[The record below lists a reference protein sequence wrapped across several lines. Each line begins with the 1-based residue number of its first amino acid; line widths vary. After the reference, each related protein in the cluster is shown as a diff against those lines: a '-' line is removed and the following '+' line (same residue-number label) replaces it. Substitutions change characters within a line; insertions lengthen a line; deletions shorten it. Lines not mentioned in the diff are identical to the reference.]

1 MSRGYLPALVSCPA
15 FYKTLLSPE
24 TAPGTDPPSTSDHSF
39 LLLVF
44 LTYCISELSLGS
56 TLHAINLHCNNI
68 SKIEAID
75 HIWNLRHLDLSS
87 NQISQIEGL
96 NTLTKLCTL
105 NLSCNLITK
114 VEGLEELINL
124 TRLNLSYN
132 QINDLSG
139 LIPLHGIK
147 HKLRYIDLHS
157 NCIDSIHHLI
167 QCTVGLLFLTNLT
180 LEKDGDDNPVCRLP
194 GYRAVLLQTLPQLRI
209 LDCKNIFGEPVN
221 LTEINSSQ
229 LQCLEGLLDNLVSS
243 ESPINISEDEIID
256 RMAVVTAPID
266 ELARLE
272 QFASTPRD
280 AALTS
285 LMSVCPSSEPE
296 NIHHESD
303 LQNEIKLQKLDDQIL
318 QLLNETSN
326 SIDNVPEKDLRLKRD
341 TDITSESDYG
351 NRKECNRKV
360 PRRSK
365 IPYYPKTIQTIK
377 HHNKNY
383 NSFTSCNHKMKTPYL
398 KELYVSSS
406 LANSHMLQESEKPK
420 TEIIKVEKSTSEDNT
435 YRSLIEQL
443 DQEREKRWRAEQ
455 AEKKL
460 MDYIDELHKHANK
473 KDNMHS
479 LALLTTDRLKE
490 IIFKERNS
498 KGQLEVTVHKL
509 QNEIKKLNVELMKA
523 KDQQEDHLTHL
534 RTLEKTLEKMERQ
547 KRQQQV
553 AQIRLIQ
560 EMELKASAADKEI
573 YLLRTSLH
581 QEREQVQQLR
591 ELLASKEQAH
601 RKELETRKFF
611 TDTEFQDA
619 LAKEMAKKEK
629 KHEQVI
635 KEYQEKI
642 DVLNQQYMDLENE
655 FRVALTVEARR
666 YQDVRIGT
674 QLFIENRINL
684 TYMVKEQK
692 TKLTEVSKL
701 KQETAANLQN
711 QINTLEILIED
722 DKEKSIQIELL
733 KHEKV
738 QLISELAAKES
749 LILGLRTERKVWGH
763 ELAQQDLL
771 LWPSL
776 ECKGTISAYQDLCL
790 LGSSDFPASASR
802 VAGITGSS
810 LAQNRGKLEA
820 QIESLSRENEC
831 LRKTNESD
839 SDALRIKC
847 KIIED
852 QTKTIRKLKD
862 CLQEKDEHIKRLQEK
877 ITEIEKCTQE
887 QLDEKSAQLDEV
899 LEKLER
905 HNERKEKL
913 KQQLKGKEV
922 ELEEIRKAYS
932 TLNQKWHDKGE
943 LLCHLETQVKQ
954 VKEKFEN
961 KEKKLK
967 AERDKSIELQKNAME
982 KLHSMDDAFK
992 KQVDAIVEAHQ
1003 AEIAHLANEK
1013 QKCIDSANL
1022 KVHQIEQEMRELLE
1036 ETCKNKKTME
1046 AKIKQ
1051 LAFALNEI
1059 QQDM

>member
-1 MSRGYLPALVSCPA
+1 MCASWTKACRVYIFFCS
-15 FYKTLLSPE
+15 
-24 TAPGTDPPSTSDHSF
+24 
-39 LLLVF
+39 
-44 LTYCISELSLGS
+44 ISELSLDS
-56 TLHAINLHCNNI
+56 TLHAVNLHCNNI

-87 NQISQIEGL
+87 NQISRIEGL

-124 TRLNLSYN
+124 TRLNVSYN
-132 QINDLSG
+132 HIDDLSG

-157 NCIDSIHHLI
+157 NCIDSIHHLL
-167 QCTVGLLFLTNLT
+167 QCMVGLHFLTNLI
-180 LEKDGDDNPVCRLP
+180 LEKNGDDNPVCQLP
-194 GYRAVLLQTLPQLRI
+194 GTSLNTVTLPSELRGYRAVILQTLPQLRI

-221 LTEINSSQ
+221 LAEINSSQ

-243 ESPINISEDEIID
+243 DSPLNISEDEIID
-256 RMAVVTAPID
+256 RMPVITAPID
-266 ELARLE
+266 ELVPLE
-272 QFASTPRD
+272 QFASTPSD
-280 AALTS
+280 AVLTS
-285 LMSVCPSSEPE
+285 FMSVCQSSEPE
-296 NIHHESD
+296 KSNHESD

-326 SIDNVPEKDLRLKRD
+326 SIDNVPEEDPRPKRD

-360 PRRSK
+360 HRRSK
-365 IPYYPKTIQTIK
+365 IPYYAKTIQTIK

-383 NSFTSCNHKMKTPYL
+383 SSFVSCNRKMKPPYL

-406 LANSHMLQESEKPK
+406 LANYPMLQESEKPK
-420 TEIIKVEKSTSEDNT
+420 TEIIKVDQSHSEDNT
-435 YRSLIEQL
+435 YQSLVEQL

-455 AEKKL
+455 AENKL
-460 MDYIDELHKHANK
+460 MDYIDELHKHANEK
-473 KDNMHS
+473 EDIHS
-479 LALLTTDRLKE
+479 LALLTTDR
-490 IIFKERNS
+490 
-498 KGQLEVTVHKL
+498 
-509 QNEIKKLNVELMKA
+509 
-523 KDQQEDHLTHL
+523 
-534 RTLEKTLEKMERQ
+534 
-547 KRQQQV
+547 
-553 AQIRLIQ
+553 
-560 EMELKASAADKEI
+560 
-573 YLLRTSLH
+573 
-581 QEREQVQQLR
+581 
-591 ELLASKEQAH
+591 
-601 RKELETRKFF
+601 KELETREFF
-611 TDTEFQDA
+611 TDAEFQDA
-619 LAKEMAKKEK
+619 LAKEIAKEEK

-642 DVLNQQYMDLENE
+642 DVLSKQYMDLENE
-655 FRVALTVEARR
+655 FRIALTVEARR
-666 YQDVRIGT
+666 FQDVKDG
-674 QLFIENRINL
+674 FENVATELAKSKHALIWAQRKENESSSLIKDL
-684 TYMVKEQK
+684 TCMVKEQK
-692 TKLTEVSKL
+692 TKLAEVSKL

-722 DKEKSIQIELL
+722 DKQKSIQIELL

-749 LILGLRTERKVWGH
+749 LIFGLRTERKVWGH
-763 ELAQQDLL
+763 ELAQQ
-771 LWPSL
+771 
-776 ECKGTISAYQDLCL
+776 
-790 LGSSDFPASASR
+790 
-802 VAGITGSS
+802 GSS

-847 KIIED
+847 KIIDD
-852 QTKTIRKLKD
+852 QTETIRKLKD
-862 CLQEKDEHIKRLQEK
+862 SLQEKEEHIKRLQEK
-877 ITEIEKCTQE
+877 ITEIKKCTQE
-887 QLDEKSAQLDEV
+887 QLDEKSSQLDEV

-905 HNERKEKL
+905 HNERKENL

-932 TLNQKWHDKGE
+932 TLNRKWHDKGE
-943 LLCHLETQVKQ
+943 LLCHLETQVKE

-1003 AEIAHLANEK
+1003 AEIAQLANEK

-1022 KVHQIEQEMRELLE
+1022 KVHQIEKEMRELLE

>member
-1 MSRGYLPALVSCPA
+1 MEAAAAAAAAEVENEDGDSSCGDVC
-15 FYKTLLSPE
+15 FMDKGLQS
-24 TAPGTDPPSTSDHSF
+24 
-39 LLLVF
+39 
-44 LTYCISELSLGS
+44 ISELSLDS
-56 TLHAINLHCNNI
+56 TLHAVNLHCNNI

-87 NQISQIEGL
+87 NQISRIEGL

-124 TRLNLSYN
+124 TRLNVSYN
-132 QINDLSG
+132 HIDDLSG

-157 NCIDSIHHLI
+157 NCIDSIHHLL
-167 QCTVGLLFLTNLT
+167 QCMVGLHFLTNLI
-180 LEKDGDDNPVCRLP
+180 LEKNGDDNPVCQLP
-194 GYRAVLLQTLPQLRI
+194 GTSLNTVTLPSELRGYRAVILQTLPQLRI

-221 LTEINSSQ
+221 LAEINSSQ

-243 ESPINISEDEIID
+243 DSPLNISEDEIID
-256 RMAVVTAPID
+256 RMPVITAPID
-266 ELARLE
+266 ELVPLE
-272 QFASTPRD
+272 QFASTPSD
-280 AALTS
+280 AVLTS
-285 LMSVCPSSEPE
+285 FMSVCQSSEPVKS
-296 NIHHESD
+296 NHESD

-326 SIDNVPEKDLRLKRD
+326 SIDNVPEEDPRPKRD

-360 PRRSK
+360 HRRSK
-365 IPYYPKTIQTIK
+365 IPYYAKTIQTIK

-383 NSFTSCNHKMKTPYL
+383 SSFVSCNRKMKPPYL

-406 LANSHMLQESEKPK
+406 LANYPMLQESEKPK
-420 TEIIKVEKSTSEDNT
+420 TEIIKVDQSHSEDNT
-435 YRSLIEQL
+435 YQSLVEQL

-455 AEKKL
+455 AENKL
-460 MDYIDELHKHANK
+460 MDYIDELHKHANEK
-473 KDNMHS
+473 EDIHS

-490 IIFKERNS
+490 IIFRERNS
-498 KGQLEVTVHKL
+498 KGQLEVMVHKL
-509 QNEIKKLNVELMKA
+509 QNEIKKLTVELMKA
-523 KDQQEDHLTHL
+523 KDQQEDHLKHL

-547 KRQQQV
+547 KRQQQA

-560 EMELKASAADKEI
+560 EVELKASAADREI

-581 QEREQVQQLR
+581 REREQVQQLH
-591 ELLASKEQAH
+591 ELLALKEQEH
-601 RKELETRKFF
+601 RKELETREFF
-611 TDTEFQDA
+611 TDAEFQDA
-619 LAKEMAKKEK
+619 LAKEIAKEEK

-642 DVLNQQYMDLENE
+642 DVLSKQYMDLENE
-655 FRVALTVEARR
+655 FRIALTVEARR
-666 YQDVRIGT
+666 FQDVRIGT

-684 TYMVKEQK
+684 TCMVKEQK
-692 TKLTEVSKL
+692 TKLAEVSKL

-722 DKEKSIQIELL
+722 DKQKSIQIELL

-749 LILGLRTERKVWGH
+749 LIFGLRTERKVWGH
-763 ELAQQDLL
+763 ELAQQ
-771 LWPSL
+771 
-776 ECKGTISAYQDLCL
+776 
-790 LGSSDFPASASR
+790 
-802 VAGITGSS
+802 GSS

-847 KIIED
+847 KIIDD
-852 QTKTIRKLKD
+852 QTETIRKLKD
-862 CLQEKDEHIKRLQEK
+862 SLQEKEEHIKRLQEK
-877 ITEIEKCTQE
+877 ITEIKKCTQE
-887 QLDEKSAQLDEV
+887 QLDEKSSQLDEV

-905 HNERKEKL
+905 HNERKENL

-932 TLNQKWHDKGE
+932 TLNRKWHDKGE
-943 LLCHLETQVKQ
+943 LLCHLETQVKE

-1003 AEIAHLANEK
+1003 AEIAQLANEK

-1022 KVHQIEQEMRELLE
+1022 KVHQIEKEMRELLE

>member
-1 MSRGYLPALVSCPA
+1 MEAAAAAEVENGNGDSSCGDVC
-15 FYKTLLSPE
+15 FMDKGLQS
-24 TAPGTDPPSTSDHSF
+24 
-39 LLLVF
+39 
-44 LTYCISELSLGS
+44 ISELSLDS
-56 TLHAINLHCNNI
+56 TLHAVNLHCNNI
-68 SKIEAID
+68 FKIEAID

-124 TRLNLSYN
+124 TRLNVSYN
-132 QINDLSG
+132 HIDDLSG

-147 HKLRYIDLHS
+147 HKLRYIDIHS
-157 NCIDSIHHLI
+157 NCIDSIHHLL
-167 QCTVGLLFLTNLT
+167 QCMVGLHFLTNLI

-194 GYRAVLLQTLPQLRI
+194 GTSLNTVTLPSELRGYRAVILQTLPQLRI

-221 LTEINSSQ
+221 LAEINSSQ

-243 ESPINISEDEIID
+243 DSPLNISEDEIID
-256 RMAVVTAPID
+256 RMPVITAPID
-266 ELARLE
+266 ELVPLE
-272 QFASTPRD
+272 QFASTPSD
-280 AALTS
+280 AVLTS
-285 LMSVCPSSEPE
+285 FMSVCQSEPE
-296 NIHHESD
+296 KSNHESN

-326 SIDNVPEKDLRLKRD
+326 SIDNVPEKDPRPKRD

-365 IPYYPKTIQTIK
+365 IPYYAKTIQTVK

-383 NSFTSCNHKMKTPYL
+383 NSFVSCNRKMKPPYL
-398 KELYVSSS
+398 KESYVSSS
-406 LANSHMLQESEKPK
+406 LPNCPMLQESEKPK
-420 TEIIKVEKSTSEDNT
+420 TEIIKVDQSHSEDNT
-435 YRSLIEQL
+435 YQSLVEQL

-455 AEKKL
+455 AENKL
-460 MDYIDELHKHANK
+460 MDYIDELHKHANEK
-473 KDNMHS
+473 EDIHS
-479 LALLTTDRLKE
+479 LALVTTERLKE
-490 IIFKERNS
+490 IIFRERNS
-498 KGQLEVTVHKL
+498 KRQLEVMVHKL
-509 QNEIKKLNVELMKA
+509 QSEIKKLTVELMKA
-523 KDQQEDHLTHL
+523 KDQQEDHLKHL
-534 RTLEKTLEKMERQ
+534 RTLEKALEKMERQ
-547 KRQQQV
+547 KRQQQA

-560 EMELKASAADKEI
+560 EVELKASAADREI
-573 YLLRTSLH
+573 HLLRTSLH
-581 QEREQVQQLR
+581 REREQVRQLR
-591 ELLASKEQAH
+591 ELLALKEQEH
-601 RKELETRKFF
+601 RKELETREVF
-611 TDTEFQDA
+611 TDAEFQDA
-619 LAKEMAKKEK
+619 VAKEIAKEEK

-642 DVLNQQYMDLENE
+642 DVLSQQYMDLENE
-655 FRVALTVEARR
+655 FRIALTVEAKRF
-666 YQDVRIGT
+666 QDVKDG
-674 QLFIENRINL
+674 FENVATELAKSKHALIWAQRKENESSSLIKDL
-684 TYMVKEQK
+684 TCMVKEQK
-692 TKLTEVSKL
+692 TKLEEVSKL

-722 DKEKSIQIELL
+722 DKQKSIQIELL

-749 LILGLRTERKVWGH
+749 LIFGLRTERKVWGH
-763 ELAQQDLL
+763 ELAQQ
-771 LWPSL
+771 
-776 ECKGTISAYQDLCL
+776 
-790 LGSSDFPASASR
+790 
-802 VAGITGSS
+802 GSS

-820 QIESLSRENEC
+820 QIENLSRENEC

-847 KIIED
+847 KIIDD
-852 QTKTIRKLKD
+852 QTETIRKLKD

-887 QLDEKSAQLDEV
+887 QLDEKSSQLDEV

-943 LLCHLETQVKQ
+943 LLCHLETQVKE

-961 KEKKLK
+961 REKKLK
-967 AERDKSIELQKNAME
+967 AERDKSIELQKSI
-982 KLHSMDDAFK
+982 KLKKKCVNFWKKHARTK
-992 KQVDAIVEAHQ
+992 KQW
-1003 AEIAHLANEK
+1003 K
-1013 QKCIDSANL
+1013 QKLSNL
-1022 KVHQIEQEMRELLE
+1022 LL
-1036 ETCKNKKTME
+1036 
-1046 AKIKQ
+1046 
-1051 LAFALNEI
+1051 L
-1059 QQDM
+1059 

>member
-1 MSRGYLPALVSCPA
+1 MYASWTKACRVYIFFCS
-15 FYKTLLSPE
+15 
-24 TAPGTDPPSTSDHSF
+24 
-39 LLLVF
+39 
-44 LTYCISELSLGS
+44 ISELSLDS
-56 TLHAINLHCNNI
+56 TLHAVNLHCNNI

-87 NQISQIEGL
+87 NQISRIEGL

-124 TRLNLSYN
+124 TRLNVSYN
-132 QINDLSG
+132 HIDDLSG

-157 NCIDSIHHLI
+157 NRVDSIHHLL
-167 QCTVGLLFLTNLT
+167 QCMVGLHFLTNLI

-194 GYRAVLLQTLPQLRI
+194 GYRAVILQTLPQLRI

-221 LTEINSSQ
+221 LAEINSSQ

-243 ESPINISEDEIID
+243 DSPLNISEDEIID
-256 RMAVVTAPID
+256 RMPVITAPID
-266 ELARLE
+266 ELVPLE
-272 QFASTPRD
+272 QFASTPSD
-280 AALTS
+280 AVLTS
-285 LMSVCPSSEPE
+285 FMSVCQSSEPE
-296 NIHHESD
+296 KSNHERN

-326 SIDNVPEKDLRLKRD
+326 SIDNVPEKDPRPKRD

-365 IPYYPKTIQTIK
+365 IPYDAKTIQTIK

-383 NSFTSCNHKMKTPYL
+383 NSFVSCNRKMKPPYL

-406 LANSHMLQESEKPK
+406 LANCPMLQESEKPK
-420 TEIIKVEKSTSEDNT
+420 TEIIKVDQSHSEDNT
-435 YRSLIEQL
+435 YQSLVEQL

-455 AEKKL
+455 AENKL
-460 MDYIDELHKHANK
+460 MDYIDELHKHANEK
-473 KDNMHS
+473 ENIHS

-490 IIFKERNS
+490 IIFRERNS
-498 KGQLEVTVHKL
+498 KGQLEVMVHKL
-509 QNEIKKLNVELMKA
+509 QNEIKKLTVELMKA
-523 KDQQEDHLTHL
+523 KDQQEDHLKHL

-547 KRQQQV
+547 KRQQQA

-560 EMELKASAADKEI
+560 EVELKASAADREI

-581 QEREQVQQLR
+581 REREQVQQLHQ
-591 ELLASKEQAH
+591 LLALKEQEH
-601 RKELETRKFF
+601 RKELETREFF
-611 TDTEFQDA
+611 TDADFQDA
-619 LAKEMAKKEK
+619 LAKEIAKEEK
-629 KHEQVI
+629 KHEQMI

-642 DVLNQQYMDLENE
+642 DVLSQQYMDLENE
-655 FRVALTVEARR
+655 FRIALTVEARR
-666 YQDVRIGT
+666 FQD
-674 QLFIENRINL
+674 
-684 TYMVKEQK
+684 
-692 TKLTEVSKL
+692 
-701 KQETAANLQN
+701 N

-722 DKEKSIQIELL
+722 DKQKSIQIELL

-749 LILGLRTERKVWGH
+749 LIFGLRTERKVWGH
-763 ELAQQDLL
+763 ELAQQ
-771 LWPSL
+771 
-776 ECKGTISAYQDLCL
+776 
-790 LGSSDFPASASR
+790 
-802 VAGITGSS
+802 GSS

-847 KIIED
+847 KIIDD
-852 QTKTIRKLKD
+852 QTETIRKLKD

-887 QLDEKSAQLDEV
+887 QLDEKSSQLDEV

-932 TLNQKWHDKGE
+932 TLNRKWHDKGE
-943 LLCHLETQVKQ
+943 LLCHLETQVKE

-1003 AEIAHLANEK
+1003 AEIAQLANEK

-1022 KVHQIEQEMRELLE
+1022 KVHQIEKEMRELLE

>member
-1 MSRGYLPALVSCPA
+1 MEAAAAEAEVENEDGDSSCGDVC
-15 FYKTLLSPE
+15 FMDKGLQS
-24 TAPGTDPPSTSDHSF
+24 
-39 LLLVF
+39 
-44 LTYCISELSLGS
+44 ISELSLDS
-56 TLHAINLHCNNI
+56 TLHAVNLHCNNI

-87 NQISQIEGL
+87 NQISRIEGL

-132 QINDLSG
+132 HINDLSG

-157 NCIDSIHHLI
+157 NCIDSIHHLL
-167 QCTVGLLFLTNLT
+167 QCTIGLHFLTNLI

-194 GYRAVLLQTLPQLRI
+194 GYRAVILQTLPQLRI

-221 LTEINSSQ
+221 LAEINSSQ

-243 ESPINISEDEIID
+243 DSPLNISEDEIID
-256 RMAVVTAPID
+256 RMPVITAPVD
-266 ELARLE
+266 ELVPLE
-272 QFASTPRD
+272 QFASPPSD
-280 AALTS
+280 AVLTS
-285 LMSVCPSSEPE
+285 FMSVCQSSEPE
-296 NIHHESD
+296 KSNHESD

-318 QLLNETSN
+318 QLLNETCN
-326 SIDNVPEKDLRLKRD
+326 SIDNVPEKDPRPKRD

-351 NRKECNRKV
+351 NRKECNKKV

-365 IPYYPKTIQTIK
+365 IPYYAKTIQTIK
-377 HHNKNY
+377 HHNKNC
-383 NSFTSCNHKMKTPYL
+383 NSFVSCSRKMKPPYL

-406 LANSHMLQESEKPK
+406 LANCPMLQESEKPK
-420 TEIIKVEKSTSEDNT
+420 TEIIKVDKSHSEDNT
-435 YRSLIEQL
+435 YQSLVEQL

-455 AEKKL
+455 AENKL
-460 MDYIDELHKHANK
+460 MDYIDELHKHANE
-473 KDNMHS
+473 KDDIHS

-490 IIFKERNS
+490 IIFRERNS
-498 KGQLEVTVHKL
+498 KGQLEVMVHKL
-509 QNEIKKLNVELMKA
+509 QNEIKKLTVELMKA
-523 KDQQEDHLTHL
+523 KDQQEDHLKHL
-534 RTLEKTLEKMERQ
+534 RTLEKSLEKMERQ
-547 KRQQQV
+547 KRQQQA

-560 EMELKASAADKEI
+560 EVELKASAADREI

-581 QEREQVQQLR
+581 REKEQVQQLH
-591 ELLASKEQAH
+591 ELLALKEQEH
-601 RKELETRKFF
+601 RKELETREFF

-619 LAKEMAKKEK
+619 LAKEIAKEEK

-642 DVLNQQYMDLENE
+642 DVLSQQYMDLENE
-655 FRVALTVEARR
+655 FRIALTVEARR
-666 YQDVRIGT
+666 FQDVKDG
-674 QLFIENRINL
+674 FENVATELAKSKHALIWAQRKENESSSLIKDL
-684 TYMVKEQK
+684 TCMVKEQK
-692 TKLTEVSKL
+692 TKLAEVSKL

-722 DKEKSIQIELL
+722 DKQKSIQIELL

-749 LILGLRTERKVWGH
+749 LIFGLRTERKVWGH
-763 ELAQQDLL
+763 ELAQQ
-771 LWPSL
+771 
-776 ECKGTISAYQDLCL
+776 
-790 LGSSDFPASASR
+790 
-802 VAGITGSS
+802 GSS

-839 SDALRIKC
+839 SDC
-847 KIIED
+847 KIIDD
-852 QTKTIRKLKD
+852 QTETIRKLKD
-862 CLQEKDEHIKRLQEK
+862 VMFTRKDEHIKRLQEK
-877 ITEIEKCTQE
+877 ITEIEN
-887 QLDEKSAQLDEV
+887 V

-932 TLNQKWHDKGE
+932 TLNRKWHDKGE
-943 LLCHLETQVKQ
+943 LLCHLETQVKE

-1003 AEIAHLANEK
+1003 AEIAQLANEK

-1022 KVHQIEQEMRELLE
+1022 KNKRTMGS
-1036 ETCKNKKTME
+1036 KN
-1046 AKIKQ
+1046 
-1051 LAFALNEI
+1051 
-1059 QQDM
+1059 